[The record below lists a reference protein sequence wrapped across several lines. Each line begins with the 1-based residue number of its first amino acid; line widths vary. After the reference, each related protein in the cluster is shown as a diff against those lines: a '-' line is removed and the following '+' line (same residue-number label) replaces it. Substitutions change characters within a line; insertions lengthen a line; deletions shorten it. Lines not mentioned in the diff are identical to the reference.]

1 MDNIIITV
9 LGQSGTGKSTSI
21 RNLDPE
27 TTAIISTDGKPLPI
41 KGASKF
47 KNIVKLEDGR
57 PEAMMGK
64 LKALRSK
71 ENIKV
76 VVIDAFTQW
85 SEKLMYY
92 CNQTYRN
99 YERQNNYNDAVF
111 LFWNYLPKLE
121 GKQIF
126 VFAHPTMGETF
137 DGDDAVVAK
146 VENKLRRGII
156 EQLTTVLL
164 MARANKTEKGIEYVF
179 ETQTNGRTPAKSPM
193 GMFDSMEIDND
204 LKLVSDKITEYFK

>member
-1 MDNIIITV
+1 MDNIIVTI

-21 RNLDPE
+21 RNLDPK

-47 KNIVKLEDGR
+47 KALVRLDDGK
-57 PEAMMGK
+57 PEAMMAL
-64 LKALRSK
+64 LKRVK
-71 ENIKV
+71 DNDEIKV

-85 SEKLMYY
+85 SEKLMYH
-92 CNQTYRN
+92 CNQKFRN
-99 YERQNNYNDAVF
+99 YERQNNYNNAVF
-111 LFWNYLPKLE
+111 EFWNELPNLK
-121 GKQIF
+121 GKQVY
-126 VFAHPTMGETF
+126 VFAHPTIGETF

-156 EQLTTVLL
+156 EQLSTVLL
-164 MARANKTEKGIEYVF
+164 MARANKTEQGIEYVF

-193 GMFDSMEIDND
+193 GLFEELSIDND
-204 LKLVSDKITEYFK
+204 LSLVSKAITEYYK